1 MIDWSSDVCSSELG
15 DKRMLIAFALPI
27 VPKLGNAFR
36 QVGAVRYHRSAVTN
50 GAQVLRRIEAVC
62 SRCSEGASGDSIP
75 AGQMRLGTILYQFD
89 RMLTAQIFPTIHVAD
104 LPIQMDKYDRA
115 RARRNAAASAFDRE
129 ETAVGLYVSQNGY
142 CARAHDGKRSRE
154 RRHRCGDDLITISN
168 FERAQDQFDRIHAV
182 PNADRSEEH
191 TSELQSLMRISYAVF
206 CLKKKT

>member
-1 MIDWSSDVCSSELG
+1 
-15 DKRMLIAFALPI
+15 
-27 VPKLGNAFR
+27 
-36 QVGAVRYHRSAVTN
+36 
-50 GAQVLRRIEAVC
+50 
-62 SRCSEGASGDSIP
+62 
-75 AGQMRLGTILYQFD
+75 
-89 RMLTAQIFPTIHVAD
+89 MLTAQIFPTIHVAD

-168 FERAQDQFDRIHAV
+168 FERAQD
-182 PNADRSEEH
+182 RSEEH

-206 CLKKKT
+206 CLKKKKNKN